1 MQILRF
7 GTCQIC
13 IFYLLLVCCNID
25 TPNCLSTAIVIQ
37 LITVAIGG
45 SFVFYTNF
53 NHYRTQ
59 YSNFS
64 KYQLVLMDVVIH
76 IIPLIHVICYLDKY
90 IKRPI

>member
-7 GTCQIC
+7 GTCQLC
-13 IFYLLLVCCNID
+13 IFYLLLVFCNID
-25 TPNCLSTAIVIQ
+25 TPNYLSTAIVIQ

-64 KYQLVLMDVVIH
+64 KNQLIFLLRIIFLIVIF
-76 IIPLIHVICYLDKY
+76 YL
-90 IKRPI
+90 